1 MSASATIQG
10 KKSINLY
17 RTQIPWELMNRAF
30 AIFLFSAVSILLGIF
45 ALTILEP
52 SIDLLDLAFEEV
64 SAFCTVGLST
74 GITAELGI
82 GSKTVLM
89 LSMLAG
95 RVGTLTLA
103 FALSGQRQ
111 QVNSFKYPKANIHVG

>member
-1 MSASATIQG
+1 
-10 KKSINLY
+10 
-17 RTQIPWELMNRAF
+17 MNRAF
-30 AIFLFSAVSILLGIF
+30 AIFLFSVVSILLGVF

-52 SIDLLDLAFEEV
+52 SMSLLELAFEEV

-74 GITAELGI
+74 GITADLGT
-82 GSKTVLM
+82 GSKVILM
-89 LSMLAG
+89 LSMLVG

-111 QVNSFKYPKANIHVG
+111 EVNSFKYPKANIHVG